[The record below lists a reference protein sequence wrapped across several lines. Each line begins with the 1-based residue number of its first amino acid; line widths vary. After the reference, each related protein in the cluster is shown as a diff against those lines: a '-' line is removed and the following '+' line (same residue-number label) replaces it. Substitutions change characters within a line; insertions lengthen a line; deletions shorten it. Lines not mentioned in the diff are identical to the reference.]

1 MARDGEEGEEDNQ
14 PELQRSSSTESQS
27 QPQIRLSADDIALRP
42 KPDPFLIVCGCFSVV
57 TALSAVLCI
66 VVNVFSAIRT
76 FKRIE
81 DGSDVF
87 DGIFR
92 CYAVVLAVF
101 VVIAETEWS
110 LVFKLCQVCSSFK
123 TQLVLLD
130 MIRVAKVLEK
140 DTICDTLIAGFN
152 VAIMTR
158 AFPDY
163 SGQRKDLV
171 LFHDVASYLLLV
183 CGAAY
188 LISGILCIG
197 YLKRARARK
206 QMTRDQAVK
215 DLEEL
220 ERRRQEL
227 ESLLIRNTV

>member
-1 MARDGEEGEEDNQ
+1 MARDGEEGEEKNQ

-27 QPQIRLSADDIALRP
+27 RPQITLNADHIALRP

-66 VVNVFSAIRT
+66 VVNVLSAVRT

-92 CYAVVLAVF
+92 CYLAVLAVF

-110 LVFKLCQVCSSFK
+110 LVFKLC
-123 TQLVLLD
+123 
-130 MIRVAKVLEK
+130 KVLEYWPGRAMLQ
-140 DTICDTLIAGFN
+140 IF

-183 CGAAY
+183 CGAVY

-197 YLKRARARK
+197 YLRRARARK
-206 QMTRDQAVK
+206 QTTRDQAVT

-227 ESLLIRNTV
+227 ESLLIRSSV